1 MSMDSQNI
9 KRALKKPMVVD
20 IIKDICIQHSMNNIY
35 TFDNDCYKRMR
46 LFKKVEQIIKL
57 LKPYYYESK
66 QYYLTRKMNYKTFC
80 TIIRQIC
87 KHVKIKIVSNIKYI
101 HSSYLIHYNI
111 IL

>member
-1 MSMDSQNI
+1 MDSQNI
-9 KRALKKPMVVD
+9 KRTLKRPIVVD
-20 IIKDICIQHSMNNIY
+20 IIKDICILHGDNENIL
-35 TFDNDCYKRMR
+35 TFNNDCYKRMR
-46 LFKKVEQIIKL
+46 LFKKVEHVIKI

-66 QYYLTRKMNYKTFC
+66 QYYLTRKMTYKTFC

-87 KHVKIKIVSNIKYI
+87 KHVKIKIVSNIKYM